1 MRAGKPGR
9 TDCWYGVSGVQVV
22 EVGWRHDIVRGL
34 RPQNWLRDTNAE
46 VVGLCEAN
54 GWGDRR
60 VLQSLV
66 HTSSRR
72 GGEPSHSEM
81 RSLNTNVNDPKGSST
96 RHVESRSCV
105 LDGRTDMPCS
115 QRWHRAL
122 PKLATPTPRCSQSR
136 VATALVS
143 GLHQST
149 PQRPRPPLM
158 LVPIAACGLV
168 LCVCACTLAAMLAV
182 HPIKVV
188 EQNDRDF
195 ERGMLVVKVHG
206 ML

>member
-1 MRAGKPGR
+1 MLVAC
-9 TDCWYGVSGVQVV
+9 TVV

-96 RHVESRSCV
+96 RHVQSRSCM
-105 LDGRTDMPCS
+105 LDGRTDM
-115 QRWHRAL
+115 A
-122 PKLATPTPRCSQSR
+122 
-136 VATALVS
+136 
-143 GLHQST
+143 
-149 PQRPRPPLM
+149 M
-158 LVPIAACGLV
+158 
-168 LCVCACTLAAMLAV
+168 LAAMASRAAKAGYPYATLFAV
-182 HPIKVV
+182 KSGYSIGEWPASIHPATPPTSAHACAHCCVWSCAV
-188 EQNDRDF
+188 RV
-195 ERGMLVVKVHG
+195 RVHSCSDARSASYQSRRAK
-206 ML
+206 

>member
-1 MRAGKPGR
+1 MTKCVGCVPRTGCGTRTPRWWDCARRTAGVIAGCCSRLYTRHRAVAVNR
-9 TDCWYGVSGVQVV
+9 
-22 EVGWRHDIVRGL
+22 RIVRCGHST
-34 RPQNWLRDTNAE
+34 P
-46 VVGLCEAN
+46 
-54 GWGDRR
+54 
-60 VLQSLV
+60 
-66 HTSSRR
+66 TS
-72 GGEPSHSEM
+72 
-81 RSLNTNVNDPKGSST
+81 TT
-96 RHVESRSCV
+96 RKVRQHAMCKAA
-105 LDGRTDMPCS
+105 LACWMAALTWPCS

-188 EQNDRDF
+188 EQNDQDF
-195 ERGMLVVKVHG
+195 ERGMLIVKVHG